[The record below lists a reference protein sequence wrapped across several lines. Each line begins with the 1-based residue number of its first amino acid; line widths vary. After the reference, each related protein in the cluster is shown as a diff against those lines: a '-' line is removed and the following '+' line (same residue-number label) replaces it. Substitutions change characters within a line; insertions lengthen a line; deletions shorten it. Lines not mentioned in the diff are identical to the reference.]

1 MGEKIVII
9 GKPEGHAQALG
20 EALSINGL
28 ALDYIDDSGSI
39 FDTLASLAPSIVIL
53 SKERLNPDVLPEL
66 ERYRRSIAQRSSLV
80 VLDMSTAGSGAPS
93 VFDFETS
100 PLALS
105 LTESPPF
112 PCELP
117 GRLIGSS
124 GAMRRLF
131 HELKRLD
138 AHDETT
144 VTLLGETGTG
154 KSWIARM
161 IHERSRR
168 AHEPFVTVDCTVL
181 AHSLIESELFG
192 HERGAFSGAVTART
206 GWVEEAGAGTLFLDE
221 IGELPLDLQGKLLG
235 LLETREYS
243 RVGGRRRLPFRARII
258 AATNRDLPRAV
269 EEGLFRRDLFYR
281 LDVFTLEL
289 PPLRERRED
298 ILALAY
304 SFIRRRAEE
313 LGWGTPPMLSR
324 ELEEALL
331 EHPFDGNIRELRN
344 LIELAMTQ
352 PAPVHTLDLS
362 DLPRLA
368 RGRDNHMR
376 SQSTACGSSATFY
389 DNPNDDKS
397 LIHIR
402 ESAHEREMEA
412 IAEAL
417 MNSGGNVTK
426 AARLLQISRH
436 QLYRKMQKF
445 GMR

>member
-1 MGEKIVII
+1 MGERIVII
-9 GKPEGHAQALG
+9 GRPEGQAQALG
-20 EALSINGL
+20 EALAINGL
-28 ALDYIDDSGSI
+28 ALDYLDDSESL
-39 FDTLASLAPSIVIL
+39 FDELASLSPSIVIL
-53 SKERLNPDVLPEL
+53 SRERLSPNALPEL

-80 VLDMSTAGSGAPS
+80 ILDMSGAGTPPS

-105 LTESPPF
+105 LSESPP
-112 PCELP
+112 PPSDLL
-117 GRLIGSS
+117 GRLIGNSC
-124 GAMRRLF
+124 AMRRLF

-138 AHDETT
+138 AHDDTT

-154 KSWIARM
+154 KSWIARL

-192 HERGAFSGAVTART
+192 HERGAFSGAISART

-221 IGELPLDLQGKLLG
+221 VGELPLDLQGKLLG
-235 LLETREYS
+235 LLETREFS
-243 RVGGRRRLPFRARII
+243 RVGGRRRLPFRARVI
-258 AATNRDLPRAV
+258 AATNRDLPSAV
-269 EEGLFRRDLFYR
+269 EAGLFRRDLFYR

-313 LGWGTPPMLSR
+313 LGWSSPPMLSR

-331 EHPFDGNIRELRN
+331 DHSFDGNIRELKN
-344 LIELAMTQ
+344 LVELAMTQ
-352 PAPVHTLDLS
+352 PAPIHTLDLS

-368 RGRDNHMR
+368 RTR
-376 SQSTACGSSATFY
+376 SRRTSSSPSGGDHLEESA
-389 DNPNDDKS
+389 DPGEEKS
-397 LIHIR
+397 LDHIR
-402 ESAHEREMEA
+402 ESAQEREMEA
-412 IAEAL
+412 IAEVL
-417 MNSGGNVTK
+417 MLAGGNVTK
-426 AARLLQISRH
+426 AARLLRISRH